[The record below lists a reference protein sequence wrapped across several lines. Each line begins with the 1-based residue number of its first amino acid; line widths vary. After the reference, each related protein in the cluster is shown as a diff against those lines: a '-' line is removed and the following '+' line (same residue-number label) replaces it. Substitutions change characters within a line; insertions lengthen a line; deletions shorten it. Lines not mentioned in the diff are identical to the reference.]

1 MMLRPILA
9 SLLLFLPLRLWAQEF
24 GPADFPADEVGKSMP
39 ETVHDAFCR
48 KLGQECRVRFKGTSM
63 TVDGYRG
70 IERDQFLGFRSSAD
84 GEERYY
90 YVRYLNSKGQEQ
102 EALFLFVNWGAAS
115 EFGQALARWYE
126 QDARPRPNFR
136 FPSSQGPQDTQG
148 R

>member
-1 MMLRPILA
+1 MLRLVALLILLSRSGI
-9 SLLLFLPLRLWAQEF
+9 SLAQEL
-24 GPADFPADEVGKSMP
+24 GPADFPASEVGKSMP
-39 ETVHDAFCR
+39 ETIHDAYCR
-48 KLGQECRVRFKGTSM
+48 QLGRECRIRFKGVSM
-63 TVDGYRG
+63 SIDGYNG
-70 IERDQFLGFRSSAD
+70 ITRDRFLGFRSSAD
-84 GEERYY
+84 GEERYF